1 MKNLSKRLD
10 SHFAACAVVAAAA
23 AAASTVDAAVVSF
36 TYGAN
41 GIQVPANSVGLYFN
55 LLTGATGTS
64 PTSVGTGPWMNPYG
78 SSTTN
83 MNWYATT
90 AGGTWRGVNIGGYA
104 NEVSN
109 LGVGFTISS
118 AIPNSGAANTPRFNT
133 AAGTS
138 WADGLT
144 GDFVRNSLNYFGF
157 RFVVGTSTHYGFG
170 VMRLGNSIAERW
182 MMGFAYE
189 STAGAAI
196 TTGVIPAPGAAA
208 LLGVAGLVGTRR
220 RR

>member
-1 MKNLSKRLD
+1 MKSLSKRLE
-10 SHFAACAVVAAAA
+10 SHLAACAVAVAAG
-23 AAASTVDAAVVSF
+23 AASTADAAVVSF

-41 GIQVPANSVGLYFN
+41 GIAVPANVDGLYFN
-55 LLTGATGTS
+55 LLTGVTGTS
-64 PTSVGTGPWMNPYG
+64 AASVGGAPYMNPYG

-83 MNWYATT
+83 MSWYAPST
-90 AGGTWRGVNIGGYA
+90 GGNWRGVNIGGYS

-118 AIPNSGAANTPRFNT
+118 AIPNTGAANTPRFNT
-133 AAGTS
+133 SGGTS

-144 GDFVRNSLNYFGF
+144 GDFVLNSLNYFGF
-157 RFVVGTSTHYGFG
+157 RFQVGTATHYGYG
-170 VMRLGNSIAERW
+170 VMRMGASITERW

-196 TTGVIPAPGAAA
+196 TTGVIPAPGAVA
-208 LLGVAGLVGTRR
+208 LLGLAGVAGRR
-220 RR
+220 RRG

>member
-1 MKNLSKRLD
+1 MKSLSKRLE
-10 SHFAACAVVAAAA
+10 SHLAACAVAVAAG
-23 AAASTVDAAVVSF
+23 AASTADAAVVSF

-41 GIQVPANSVGLYFN
+41 GIQVPADGDGLYFN
-55 LLTGATGTS
+55 LLTGVTGTS
-64 PTSVGTGPWMNPYG
+64 AGSVGTGPWMNPYG

-83 MNWYATT
+83 MAWFAST
-90 AGGTWRGVNIGGYA
+90 AGGSWRGVNIGQYS

-118 AIPNSGAANTPRFNT
+118 AIPNTGAPLTPRFNT
-133 AAGTS
+133 SGGTS

-144 GDFVRNSLNYFGF
+144 GDFVLNSLNYFGF
-157 RFVVGTSTHYGFG
+157 RFQVGTATHYGYG
-170 VMRLGNSIAERW
+170 VMRMGASITERW

-196 TTGVIPAPGAAA
+196 TTGVIPAPGAVA
-208 LLGVAGLVGTRR
+208 LLGLAGVAGRR
-220 RR
+220 RRG